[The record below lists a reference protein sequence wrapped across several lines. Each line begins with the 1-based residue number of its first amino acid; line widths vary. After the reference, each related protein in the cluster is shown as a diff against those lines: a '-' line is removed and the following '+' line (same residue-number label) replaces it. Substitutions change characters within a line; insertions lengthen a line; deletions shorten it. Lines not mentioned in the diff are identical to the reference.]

1 MKKYEEE
8 FRKTISRD
16 RMSFIATL
24 AVVELMDQGRLTKE
38 EMIEFI
44 QKNAQGQKKPE
55 RADDLIEFLN
65 QNDPKAFL
73 PQFGWRIFDLKQFYE
88 DRKKFRKEIHE
99 QRVKANEE
107 KIAKERAEREALKA
121 KKKQQNQPKTV
132 EPAPAPKKKII
143 VVKRPK
149 VSNQNL

>member
-1 MKKYEEE
+1 MRKYEEE

-16 RMSFIATL
+16 RMSFISTL

-38 EMIEFI
+38 EMIKFI

-65 QNDPKAFL
+65 QNSPKDFL

-88 DRKKFRKEIHE
+88 DKKKFRKEIHE

-121 KKKQQNQPKTV
+121 KKKQQNQPKKV

-143 VVKRPK
+143 VVKKK
-149 VSNQNL
+149 VS

>member
-16 RMSFIATL
+16 RMSFISTL

-38 EMIEFI
+38 EIIDFI
-44 QKNAQGQKKPE
+44 HKNAQGQKKPE

-88 DRKKFRKEIHE
+88 DKKKFRKEIHE
-99 QRVKANEE
+99 QRIKANEE
-107 KIAKERAEREALKA
+107 KIAKEREEREALKA
-121 KKKQQNQPKTV
+121 KKKQQNPIPAQVQSPIPTPKRR
-132 EPAPAPKKKII
+132 I
-143 VVKRPK
+143 VVLKNK
-149 VSNQNL
+149 A

>member
-38 EMIEFI
+38 ELIEFI

-65 QNDPKAFL
+65 QNSPKDFL

-88 DRKKFRKEIHE
+88 DKKKFRKEIHE

-121 KKKQQNQPKTV
+121 KKKQQNQPKKV
-132 EPAPAPKKKII
+132 EPTPAPKKKII
-143 VVKRPK
+143 VVKKK
-149 VSNQNL
+149 VS

>member
-16 RMSFIATL
+16 RMSFISTL

-38 EMIEFI
+38 ELIDFI

-132 EPAPAPKKKII
+132 EPAPAQKKKII
-143 VVKRPK
+143 VVKKK
-149 VSNQNL
+149 VS

>member
-16 RMSFIATL
+16 RMSFISTL

-44 QKNAQGQKKPE
+44 QKNAQGQRKPE

-65 QNDPKAFL
+65 QNDLKAFL

-88 DRKKFRKEIHE
+88 DKKKFRKEIHE

-107 KIAKERAEREALKA
+107 KIAKERAEREALKV
-121 KKKQQNQPKTV
+121 KKKQQNQPKKV
-132 EPAPAPKKKII
+132 EPAPTPKKKII

-149 VSNQNL
+149 AVSQNQ

>member
-16 RMSFIATL
+16 RMSFISTL

-38 EMIEFI
+38 ELIEFI

-55 RADDLIEFLN
+55 RADVLIEFLN
-65 QNDPKAFL
+65 QNSPKDFL

-88 DRKKFRKEIHE
+88 DKKKFRKEIHE

-121 KKKQQNQPKTV
+121 KKKQQNQPKKV

-143 VVKRPK
+143 VVKKK
-149 VSNQNL
+149 VS